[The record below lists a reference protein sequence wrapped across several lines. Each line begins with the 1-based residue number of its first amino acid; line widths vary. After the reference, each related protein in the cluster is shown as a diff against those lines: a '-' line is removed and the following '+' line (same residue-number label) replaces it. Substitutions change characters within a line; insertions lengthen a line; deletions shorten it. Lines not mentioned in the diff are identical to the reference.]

1 MEFLMVYMEALCISI
16 EFLIYMDWDIFRN
29 I

>member
-1 MEFLMVYMEALCISI
+1 MEFLMVYMEAQCISI